1 LGFNENE
8 DQKLL
13 VLGRPNP
20 FEPLENDMILLIKAF
35 QTYEKIIFG
44 KKSYPQ
50 DIFPKLIVQARSN
63 MWHAI
68 NNLEDNFTGLREKI
82 SKKIV
87 DDGDKDASPSEE
99 NNTPDSE
106 NVDLG
111 DN

>member
-1 LGFNENE
+1 
-8 DQKLL
+8 
-13 VLGRPNP
+13 
-20 FEPLENDMILLIKAF
+20 
-35 QTYEKIIFG
+35 
-44 KKSYPQ
+44 
-50 DIFPKLIVQARSN
+50 